1 MKPLAPKPLSEKK
14 PLLMLAHES
23 NSTLMGDM
31 IVAMIPLLVMAC
43 YFYGSRPIAVTLAAI
58 LTCKLADLV
67 CNLISGRGLMFTD
80 LSPIVTGM
88 MIAMLLPASIPYYI
102 PVAASLFAILVVKQP
117 FGGTGN
123 NLFNPAAAGFAFAA
137 ACWPVEVFH
146 YPQPLERL
154 EIGRE
159 VTVQLLEGSAYTLKL
174 GGIPSIEWQE
184 LMLGNYAGPMGA
196 THILVM
202 AACLIYLL
210 VRKTVDWR
218 LPFGFLL
225 SASFIAFFFAR
236 IPTSPINSVCFEL
249 FSGSV
254 MFFAVYMVADPV
266 TSPKTRTGRLIY
278 GLLAGALTM
287 LLRYFGGFEQGGMF
301 ALLMLNAFSYTID
314 RSLIAANGFRRRIIG
329 EIFKK

>member
-1 MKPLAPKPLSEKK
+1 MKPLAPKPLSDKK
-14 PLLMLAHES
+14 PLLMLSRES
-23 NSTLMGDM
+23 SATLMGDM
-31 IVAMIPLLVMAC
+31 IIAMLPLLVMAC
-43 YFYGSRPIAVTLAAI
+43 YFYGYRPVSVTLAAVI
-58 LTCKLADLV
+58 TCKIADMFGNLLSRRQLMIADLA
-67 CNLISGRGLMFTD
+67 
-80 LSPIVTGM
+80 PIVTGM
-88 MIAMLLPASIPYYI
+88 MIAMLLPASIPFYI
-102 PVAASLFAILVVKQP
+102 PVAASLFAVLVVKQP

-137 ACWPVEVFH
+137 ACWPADVSR

-154 EIGRE
+154 EAAAE
-159 VTVQLLEGSAYTLKL
+159 VSVRLMEGSAYTLKL
-174 GGIPSIEWQE
+174 GGVPSIEWQE
-184 LMLGNYAGPMGA
+184 LVLGNYAGPMGA

-202 AACLIYLL
+202 MTCLIYLL

-218 LPFGFLL
+218 LPAGFLF
-225 SASFIAFFFAR
+225 SAAFIAFFFAR

-254 MFFAVYMVADPV
+254 MFFAVYMVGDPV

-287 LLRYFGGFEQGGMF
+287 ILRYYGGFEQGGMF

-314 RSLIAANGFRRRIIG
+314 RSLIAANGFRRRAFG